1 MAAAAR
7 PSPGPAPWVWV
18 RYAALPLAAWSVYWL
33 AFFPGVIAHDSLVQW
48 KEILD
53 GRYDDWHPAFH
64 TWTLWLLTRPWR
76 APGAPSPSPG
86 LVPRLPGR
94 GLPPHP
100 PRPPAPP

>member
-53 GRYDDWHPAFH
+53 GRYDDWHTPFH
-64 TWTLWLLTRPWR
+64 TWTLRLLTRPWR
-76 APGAPSPSPG
+76 SPRAPGPSP
-86 LVPRLPGR
+86 VRITRLLAGPFPSTAR
-94 GLPPHP
+94 
-100 PRPPAPP
+100 RPAA